1 MYSSPDKVG
10 EPAPG
15 DGVGPKDMEMLDRL
29 QKTAFDSLAKSTN
42 PRTGLVADRSLD
54 KSAASAFL
62 VRESSCLGAA
72 SPQTASQEK
81 G

>member
-1 MYSSPDKVG
+1 MYSSPDNVG

-54 KSAASAFL
+54 NSHASIAVVGFALSAYVVGS
-62 VRESSCLGAA
+62 
-72 SPQTASQEK
+72 
-81 G
+81 